1 MRLKMNKY
9 LLEIG
14 VEELPYK
21 FIPDAKKQLT
31 SGFEKFAKDNGIQF
45 SNIKTFA
52 TPRRLTVLLE
62 GLPDKKEDITK
73 TVKGPIASIAYDKDG
88 NLTPAGLGFAKK
100 NNVSPDSLFVENNY
114 LMAKIEEKGK
124 STKELLE
131 ENVPK
136 IISSLNGSHFMRW
149 ADFDTKFQRPIRWI
163 VSLFNNEE
171 AKISFLDVTSGKTSR
186 GHRFSKTSVPVDID
200 NYEQE
205 LFDANVIAD
214 AEKRKQK
221 IVDSATEAA
230 KSIGAEIVFDQDLL
244 EEVTYLTEWPVPVIC
259 DFDEKYLKVPDKV
272 TVTVMAVHQRYFPLY
287 KDGKLLNK
295 FITMANFVGNEG
307 FENIKAGNERVVVA
321 RLEDGIFFF
330 EEDTKKPLEAYL
342 ENLKDMTFQK
352 GMGSMYD
359 KTMRVIELSKSLA
372 NETNTPVETVERTAR
387 LCKADLATSLVFEFT
402 ELQGFIGCDYAKHC
416 GEKAEVAE
424 GIKEHYFP
432 LNATSEIAQGIEGK
446 LVGIADKIDTVT
458 VIFASG
464 AKISG
469 SQDPLGVRRAALG
482 VLRTVLNSDININ
495 ITALIKK
502 SIELLPVKIDDT
514 DTLFEKIYDFF
525 TQRLTIYLS
534 DTYKNDVLDA
544 CISQTDVL
552 SDLKGFIK
560 KADSLVAILKK
571 PNFATL
577 EEAAQRIIRII
588 KGKEISEMPSA
599 GLFKEDCEKALF
611 DCISTVD
618 ENQNSESIADALSAC
633 VPKISAF
640 FDKVLVMDKDEN
652 VKNNR
657 LKLLTFAKSK
667 FDKICDFSKLS
678 V

>member
-1 MRLKMNKY
+1 MNKY

-14 VEELPYK
+14 TEELPYK
-21 FIPDAKKQLT
+21 FIPDAEKQLK
-31 SGFEKFAKDNGIQF
+31 SAFQKFANENGISF
-45 SNIKTFA
+45 SEIKTFA
-52 TPRRLTVLLE
+52 TPRRLTVLLS
-62 GLPDKKEDITK
+62 GLPDKKEDIVK
-73 TVKGPIASIAYDKDG
+73 TVKGPIASIAFDADG
-88 NLTPAGLGFAKK
+88 KLTPAGMGFAKK
-100 NNVSPDSLFVENNY
+100 NNVNPDDLYTENNY
-114 LMAKIEEKGK
+114 VFAKIEEKGK
-124 STKELLE
+124 STKQLLE
-131 ENVPK
+131 ENVSK
-136 IISSLNGSHFMRW
+136 IIASLNGSHFMRW
-149 ADFDTKFQRPIRWI
+149 ADFDVKFQRPYRWI

-171 AKISFLDVTSGKTSR
+171 AKVSFLDVTSGKVSR
-186 GHRFSKTSVPVDID
+186 GHRFSKTEVPVDIE
-200 NYEQE
+200 NYEKE
-205 LFDANVIAD
+205 LFDAHVIAD
-214 AEKRKQK
+214 AEKRKAK
-221 IVDSATEAA
+221 IVETATQAA
-230 KSIGAEIVFDQDLL
+230 KSIGAEIVFDEDLL

-307 FENIKAGNERVVVA
+307 FENIKAGNERVVTA

-359 KTMRVIELSKSLA
+359 KTMRVVELSKKLA
-372 NETNTPVETVERTAR
+372 EETKTPAETIERTAK
-387 LCKADLATSLVFEFT
+387 LCKADLATNLVFEFT

-416 GEKAEVAE
+416 GEKSEVAE

-432 LNATSEIAQGIEGK
+432 LNATSEIASGIEGK
-446 LVGIADKIDTVT
+446 LVGIADKTDTIV

-482 VLRTVLNSDININ
+482 ILKTILNGNVNIN
-495 ITALIKK
+495 LTELIRK
-502 SIELLPVKIDDT
+502 SIELLPVKVDDT
-514 DTLFEKIYDFF
+514 KALFDKIYDFF
-525 TQRLTIYLS
+525 VQRLVIMLS
-534 DTYKNDVLDA
+534 ETYKNDILDA
-544 CISQTDVL
+544 SISNTEIL
-552 SDLKGFIK
+552 SDLNLFITK
-560 KADSLVAILKK
+560 VENLVKIAQK
-571 PNFATL
+571 PYFAEL
-577 EEAAQRIIRII
+577 NEAAGRIVRII
-588 KGKEISEMPSA
+588 KGKEINELPA
-599 GLFKEDCEKALF
+599 ENLFREDCEKELF
-611 DCISTVD
+611 DAIKSVS
-618 ENQNSESIADALSAC
+618 ENNDSEKIADELSAATG
-633 VPKISAF
+633 KISNF

>member
-1 MRLKMNKY
+1 MNKY

-21 FIPDAKKQLT
+21 FIPDAEKQLT
-31 SGFEKFAKDNGIQF
+31 TAFKKFADDNGISF

-52 TPRRLTVLLE
+52 TPRRLSVILE
-62 GLPDKKEDITK
+62 GLPDKKEDILK
-73 TVKGPIASIAYDKDG
+73 TVKGPIATIAYDQNG
-88 NLTPAGLGFAKK
+88 NLTPAALGFAKK
-100 NNVSPDSLFVENNY
+100 NNVAPENLFTENNY
-114 LMAKIEEKGK
+114 IYAKIEEKGK

-131 ENVPK
+131 QNVSK

-149 ADFDTKFQRPIRWI
+149 ADFDVKFQRPIRWL

-171 AKISFLDVTSGKTSR
+171 AKISFLDVTSGKISR
-186 GHRFSKTSVPVDID
+186 GHRFSKLEVPVDIE

-205 LFDANVIAD
+205 LYEAKVIAD
-214 AEKRKQK
+214 AKKRKEE
-221 IVDSATEAA
+221 IVKSATAAA
-230 KSIGAEIVFDQDLL
+230 KSIGAEIVFDEDLL
-244 EEVTYLTEWPVPVIC
+244 DEVTYLTEWPVPVIC

-295 FITMANFVGNEG
+295 FITMANFVGTEG
-307 FENIKAGNERVVVA
+307 FDNIKAGNERVVTA

-330 EEDTKKPLEAYL
+330 EEDTKKPLESYL

-359 KTMRVIELSKSLA
+359 KTMRIIDLSKSLA
-372 NETNTPVETVERTAR
+372 NETNTPAETIERTAK

-416 GEKAEVAE
+416 GEKNEVAE

-432 LNATSEIAQGIEGK
+432 LNATSELAQSIEGK
-446 LVGIADKIDTVT
+446 LVGIADKVDTVS

-482 VLRTVLNSDININ
+482 VLKTIINSKLNIN
-495 ITALIKK
+495 LDNLIRK
-502 SIELLPVKIDDT
+502 SIEILPVKSENPEE
-514 DTLFEKIYDFF
+514 LYKKISDFYI
-525 TQRLTIYLS
+525 QRLIILLS
-534 DTYKNDVLDA
+534 ESHKNDALEA
-544 CISQTDVL
+544 CISNFNVL
-552 SDLKGFIK
+552 ADLNGFMTRLN
-560 KADSLVAILKK
+560 A
-571 PNFATL
+571 L
-577 EEAAQRIIRII
+577 EQIITSPEFSALNEAAGRVIRII
-588 KGKEISEMPSA
+588 KGKEINEIPDIN
-599 GLFKEDCEKALF
+599 LFKEDCEKDLF
-611 DCISTVD
+611 
-618 ENQNSESIADALSAC
+618 ESISNIDTNKTYNEVAQELTNC
-633 VPKISAF
+633 TQKINNF
-640 FDKVLVMDKDEN
+640 FDKVLVMDKDESI
-652 VKNNR
+652 KNNR
-657 LKLLTFAKSK
+657 LKLLTLAKSK

>member
-1 MRLKMNKY
+1 MNKY

-14 VEELPYK
+14 VEELPCN
-21 FIPDAKKQLT
+21 FIPDAQKQLK
-31 SGFEKFAKDNGIQF
+31 SGFEKFIKDNGISF
-45 SNIKTFA
+45 SSIKTFA
-52 TPRRLTVLLE
+52 TPRRLTVLID
-62 GLPDKKEDITK
+62 GLPDKKDDITK
-73 TVKGPIASIAYDKDG
+73 VVKGPISNIAYDKDG
-88 NLTPAGLGFAKK
+88 NLSPAGMGFAKK
-100 NNVSPDSLFVENNY
+100 NGVNPENLYVENNY

-131 ENVPK
+131 QNVSK

-149 ADFDTKFQRPIRWI
+149 ADFDVKFQRPIRWL

-186 GHRFSKTSVPVDID
+186 GHRFANMAVDVDID
-200 NYEQE
+200 NYEKE
-205 LFDANVIAD
+205 LSDAKVIAD
-214 AEKRKQK
+214 FDKRKAE
-221 IVDSATEAA
+221 IVKSATEAA
-230 KSIGAEIVFDQDLL
+230 KSIGAEIVFDEDLL
-244 EEVTYLTEWPVPVIC
+244 NEVTNLTEWPVPVIC
-259 DFDEKYLKVPDKV
+259 DFDEKYLRVPDKV

-287 KDGKLLNK
+287 KNGKLLNK
-295 FITMANFVGNEG
+295 FITMANFVGNDG
-307 FENIKAGNERVVVA
+307 FDNIKAGNERVVVA

-372 NETNTPVETVERTAR
+372 AETNTPVETVERTAR

-432 LNATSEIAQGIEGK
+432 LNATSEIAKGIEGK
-446 LVGIADKIDTVT
+446 LVGIADKVDTVT

-482 VLRTVLNSDININ
+482 VLKTILNGDVNVN
-495 ITALIKK
+495 LTALIKK
-502 SIELLPVKIDDT
+502 SIELLPIKVENT
-514 DTLFEKIYDFF
+514 EELFNKIYDFF
-525 TQRLTIYLS
+525 VQRLIIFFS
-534 DTYKNDVLDA
+534 DSYKNDVLDA
-544 CISQTDVL
+544 CISNTDVL
-552 SDLKGFIK
+552 ADLKGFINK
-560 KADSLVAILKK
+560 VNALVEIVKR
-571 PNFATL
+571 PDFAVL
-577 EEAAQRIIRII
+577 NEAAGRIIRII
-588 KGKEISEMPSA
+588 KGKEINELPSED
-599 GLFKEDCEKALF
+599 LFKEDCEKALY
-611 DCISTVD
+611 DCIKAID
-618 ENQNSESIADALSAC
+618 ENENTIVLAENLSKC
-633 VPKISAF
+633 TEKISNF

-657 LKLLTFAKSK
+657 LKLLTLAKSK
-667 FDKICDFSKLS
+667 FDKICDFSKIS
-678 V
+678 A